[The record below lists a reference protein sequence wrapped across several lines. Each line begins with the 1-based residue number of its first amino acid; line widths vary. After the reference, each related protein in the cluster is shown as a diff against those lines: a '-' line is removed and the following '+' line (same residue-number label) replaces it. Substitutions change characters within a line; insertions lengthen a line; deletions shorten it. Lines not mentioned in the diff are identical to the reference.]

1 MKNFKF
7 LVITLLIFSVTST
20 FAQEKYLSTAETPSE
35 IKTYVE
41 QHFSQ
46 EKLVY
51 VESERK
57 LLSKKYTAKL
67 NNGVEI
73 DFDDEFQP
81 YEIESKNGLPDSVLP
96 NSIVQ
101 YVSRNFPS
109 EKVKEWKR
117 EKRKQSV
124 ELSNGIDLEFDNQG
138 NFIKID

>member
-1 MKNFKF
+1 MKKHQILLVF
-7 LVITLLIFSVTST
+7 LCIFSIS
-20 FAQEKYLSTAETPSE
+20 FAFSQEKQLTKAETPSE
-35 IKTYVE
+35 IKTYVTK
-41 QHFSQ
+41 HFSN
-46 EKLVY
+46 EKIVFA
-51 VESERK
+51 EQDRDF
-57 LLSKKYTAKL
+57 LSKKYTVKL

-109 EKVKEWKR
+109 EKIKEWKR